1 MKLSYFIAV
10 LICIIKTTLAGIEIP
25 RDGCEW
31 FSGTL
36 YGIDI
41 KCDGKAFEKF
51 HNSSQFDSCMINVL
65 LIVQTLSSD

>member
-41 KCDGKAFEKF
+41 KCDGNLSFSLIFEL
-51 HNSSQFDSCMINVL
+51 SCS
-65 LIVQTLSSD
+65 LI